1 MTVLEFL
8 TLAAIVSFVA
18 GAGCIIHAAS
28 LDPKKWRV
36 K

>member
-1 MTVLEFL
+1 VNVLEFL

-18 GAGCIIHAAS
+18 GAGCIIRAAPR
-28 LDPKKWRV
+28 DPKWRV

>member
-1 MTVLEFL
+1 VNALEFL

-18 GAGCIIHAAS
+18 GAGCIIRAARH
-28 LDPKKWRV
+28 DPKWRV